1 MAREPSDT
9 PRTVSLEI
17 KITLAHAAAAAHPA
31 AAVYAFGRSGQ
42 LIDKIAADASGR
54 VELRLPDLR
63 VTQEVR
69 VMVGPDARAEHATIA
84 ELSRRG
90 AREQFV
96 RISPAIEPPALE
108 FEIQPALFSSW
119 SRRCRVHGSL
129 HRRVQDAQADTPID
143 GASVQIW
150 EIEPV
155 ELMIAKLP
163 DAVINDFRDLILEA
177 AGKRKAHA
185 DPAPAQRASMRA
197 ARVQSA
203 KPLVGAQMHAL
214 ESSSHFAALVSVANA
229 TAADLREHLVRS
241 AAAVRLLLCLL
252 YPAWIR
258 KHMLTSATTDAGGR
272 FQALVFP
279 SNHCPSVN
287 LYFTASAAYRGS
299 SLPVYDPK
307 PVALFTHWDY
317 REGTDIALLATSDAA
332 AASQESLPRDAAR
345 PPIHIIAAGS
355 A

>member
-1 MAREPSDT
+1 MARAPIDT

-17 KITLAHAAAAAHPA
+17 KVKLAHAAAGHPQ

-42 LIDKIAADASGR
+42 LIDKIAADPSGHAK
-54 VELRLPDLR
+54 LHLPDLR
-63 VTQEVR
+63 VMQEVR
-69 VMVGPDARAEHATIA
+69 VMVGPEAQAEQATVA

-108 FEIQPALFSSW
+108 FEIQPALYSSW

-129 HRRVQDAQADTPID
+129 YKRHEDRQTDTPIG
-143 GASVQIW
+143 GANVQIW

-163 DAVINDFRDLILEA
+163 DAVINDFRDLILEV
-177 AGKRKAHA
+177 AGRHGARA
-185 DPAPAQRASMRA
+185 DRASVRA

-203 KPLVGAQMHAL
+203 KPLVGVQMHAL
-214 ESSSHFAALVSVANA
+214 ESSSHFAALVAA
-229 TAADLREHLVRS
+229 ADETAAGLRDHLVRT
-241 AAAVRLLLCLL
+241 AASVRLLLCLL

-258 KHMLTSATTDAGGR
+258 KYMLASATTDADGR

-307 PVALFTHWDY
+307 PVACFTYWDY
-317 REGTDIALLATSDAA
+317 REGTDVALLATSDATGA
-332 AASQESLPRDAAR
+332 IPESLARDAAWT
-345 PPIHIIAAGS
+345 PVPVIAAGS
-355 A
+355 V